1 LCNIEEGNTVT
12 YENEQAA
19 PNDPSRRDF
28 VVLSAA
34 GLAAAATVGASAAS
48 AAEAGV
54 ESRDVEIK
62 TPDGTAEGAFFY
74 QKGKSNPGVLL
85 WADAFGLR
93 PWTRQMGAR
102 LAASGYSVL
111 VPNPFYRTGKGLIYP
126 DVHSLSFAKE
136 EDRKVIFGHMG
147 ALNAPGNPEKDAVAY
162 IDWLDA
168 QKEVD
173 KKKKIGTQGYC
184 MGGPL
189 ITKTAAIRP
198 DRVGA
203 AASFHGGGLVTDKP
217 ESPHLLIAKI
227 KAQLYYGV
235 AANDDK
241 QQPDAKDKLKE
252 AIAAAHLKGEVELY
266 PESVH
271 GWCMKDMPDQA
282 DGKPTYNEKDAERA
296 WAKLLALYK
305 SALV

>member
-1 LCNIEEGNTVT
+1 LCNIEEGNPVT
-12 YENEQAA
+12 YENEQAT

-28 VVLSAA
+28 VVMSAV
-34 GLAAAATVGASAAS
+34 GLAAAAAQSTAVL

-62 TPDGTAEGAFFY
+62 MPDGTAEAAFFY
-74 QKGKSNPGVLL
+74 KKGKPNAGVLL

-147 ALNAPGNPEKDAVAY
+147 ALNAPGNPEKDAAAY
-162 IDWLDA
+162 VDWLDA

-189 ITKTAAIRP
+189 IMRTAAIRP
-198 DRVGA
+198 ERVGA
-203 AASFHGGGLVTDKP
+203 AASFHGGGVVTDKP
-217 ESPHLLIAKI
+217 DSPHLLIPKM
-227 KAQLYYGV
+227 KAQMYFGI
-235 AANDDK
+235 AANDFK
-241 QQPDAKDKLKE
+241 QQPDQKMKLDE
-252 AIAAAHLKGEVELY
+252 ALEAAHLKHEVEVY
-266 PESVH
+266 SESVH

-296 WAKLLALYK
+296 WVKLLALYK
-305 SALV
+305 SALA